1 MIGSDM
7 VNHLQEIK
15 KSVSFILIPERT
27 DKLTPNG
34 TGFFVGVKH
43 ADNES
48 IFSVYFVTAKHVL
61 QDENGNYL
69 TEIVLRLNKKE
80 GDSQLIKIAL
90 KDIKIFEHH
99 DKDVDIALFNF
110 LPNQNFYDFRFIPDN
125 LIANKEVIM
134 KNEISEG
141 DEVFFAGLFTS
152 HMGQKKNQP
161 IIRFGK
167 VALISDEKFEWKE
180 KDKPAKFLDLYLLEC
195 QSFGGNSGSPVFFQ
209 LNPLRNPGQLSLGG
223 PVIFLAGVM
232 KGSFLTGSELQIAE
246 TDNRMFSLQNIGVAA
261 VIPAQKLHE
270 ILFSEK
276 LIELRKSIKKNLPPS
291 SAEPSKPAK
300 AC

>member
-167 VALISDEKFEWKE
+167 VALISDEKIEWKE